1 MYVASAGREERGQ
14 DRADR
19 LFEVA
24 DRQAGYF
31 TSRQAREAGYDYRL
45 QHYHRERGNWIPVGH
60 GLYRLRQYPDV
71 EDEELVRLS
80 LWSRDRGGRPQ
91 AVVSHETA
99 LRLHDLTDLMPDRVH
114 LSVPK
119 GFRKEPPK
127 GIVLH
132 KARLKD
138 GDVEDRR
145 GYRVTTPLRTILDIA
160 RSPRVSPE
168 HLEAAVAEAL
178 ERGLV
183 RRKWLEEALKTLKD
197 KGRSSV
203 VEGAMLEVA
212 DNNSG
217 PIEGS

>member
-1 MYVASAGREERGQ
+1 MSVMDTGHEEREK

-31 TSRQAREAGYDYRL
+31 TARQAKEAGYDYRL

-60 GLYRLRQYPDV
+60 GLYRLRHYPEV

-80 LWSRDRGGRPQ
+80 LWSRDRSGRPQ

-99 LRLHDLTDLMPDRVH
+99 LRLYELTDLMPDRVH

-119 GFRKEPPK
+119 GFRKLPPK
-127 GIVLH
+127 SVVLH
-132 KARLKD
+132 KVSFD
-138 GDVEDRR
+138 EGEVEDRR
-145 GYRVTTPLRTILDIA
+145 GYRVTTPLKTIMDIA

-168 HLEAAVAEAL
+168 PLEAAVSEAL

-183 RRKWLEEALKTLKD
+183 RRRRLREALGDLED
-197 KGRSSV
+197 EERRSL
-203 VEGAMLEVA
+203 VERTMSRVA
-212 DNNSG
+212 S
-217 PIEGS
+217 

>member
-1 MYVASAGREERGQ
+1 MNIASARHEERGK

-31 TSRQAREAGYDYRL
+31 TARQAREAGYDYRL

-99 LRLHDLTDLMPDRVH
+99 LRLHGLTDLMPDRIH

-127 GIVLH
+127 GVVLH
-132 KARLKD
+132 KVRLED

-145 GYRVTTPLRTILDIA
+145 GYRITTPLRTILDIA
-160 RSPRVSPE
+160 RSTRVSPE

-183 RRKWLEEALKTLKD
+183 RRKRLQDTLESPED
-197 KGRSSV
+197 EGRRSV
-203 VEGAMLEVA
+203 VEKAM
-212 DNNSG
+212 
-217 PIEGS
+217 IEAAGGG

>member
-1 MYVASAGREERGQ
+1 MDFASAGHEERGKG
-14 DRADR
+14 RAGR

-31 TSRQAREAGYDYRL
+31 TAGQARKVGYDYRL
-45 QHYHRERGNWIPVGH
+45 QHYHRGRGNWIPAGH
-60 GLYRLRQYPDV
+60 GLYRLRHYPDV

-80 LWSRDRGGRPQ
+80 LWSRDRGDRSQ

-99 LRLHDLTDLMPDRVH
+99 LGLHDLTDLMPDRIH

-119 GFRKEPPK
+119 SFRKEPPN
-127 GIVLH
+127 GVVLH
-132 KARLKD
+132 KAQLD
-138 GDVEDRR
+138 EEDVEARR

-168 HLEAAVAEAL
+168 HLEAAVTEAL

-183 RRKWLEEALKTLKD
+183 RRKRLREVLETMED
-197 KGRSSV
+197 EGRRSV
-203 VEGAMLEVA
+203 VEGAI
-212 DNNSG
+212 SG
-217 PIEGS
+217 AAR

>member
-1 MYVASAGREERGQ
+1 MDIASAGREKRGQ

-45 QHYHRERGNWIPVGH
+45 QHYHRERGNWLPVGH

-71 EDEELVRLS
+71 GDEELVRLS

-99 LRLHDLTDLMPDRVH
+99 LRLHELTDLMPDRIH

-119 GFRKEPPK
+119 GFRKEAPK
-127 GIVLH
+127 GVVLH
-132 KARLKD
+132 KARFD
-138 GDVEDRR
+138 EGDVEDRR
-145 GYRVTTPLRTILDIA
+145 GYRVTTPLKTIMDIV

-183 RRKWLEEALKTLKD
+183 RRKRLQAALETLED
-197 KGRSSV
+197 EGRRSI
-203 VEGAMLEVA
+203 VEGAMSRVA
-212 DNNSG
+212 W
-217 PIEGS
+217 

>member
-1 MYVASAGREERGQ
+1 MNIASARHEERGK
-14 DRADR
+14 DRSDR

-31 TSRQAREAGYDYRL
+31 TARQAREAGYDYRL
-45 QHYHRERGNWIPVGH
+45 QHYHRERGNWIPAGH
-60 GLYRLRQYPDV
+60 GLYRLRQYPEA

-80 LWSRDRGGRPQ
+80 LWSRDRSGRPQ

-99 LRLHDLTDLMPDRVH
+99 LGLHDLTDLMPGLVH

-119 GFRKEPPK
+119 SFRKKPPK

-132 KARLKD
+132 KSRFD
-138 GDVEDRR
+138 EGDVEDRR

-183 RRKWLEEALKTLKD
+183 RRKQLRETLETLED
-197 KGRSSV
+197 EGRRSV
-203 VEGAMLEVA
+203 VESAMSGVA
-212 DNNSG
+212 R
-217 PIEGS
+217 

>member
-1 MYVASAGREERGQ
+1 MDIARTGREERGQ
-14 DRADR
+14 DRADS

-31 TSRQAREAGYDYRL
+31 TAGQAREAGYDYRL
-45 QHYHRERGNWIPVGH
+45 QHYHRERSNWIPAGH
-60 GLYRLRQYPDV
+60 GLYRLRLYPET
-71 EDEELVRLS
+71 EDGELVRLS
-80 LWSRDRGGRPQ
+80 LWSRDRSGKSQ

-99 LRLHDLTDLMPDRVH
+99 LGLYELTDLMPDLIH

-119 GFRKEPPK
+119 SFRKRPPK
-127 GIVLH
+127 GVVLH
-132 KARLKD
+132 KVRLED

-160 RSPRVSPE
+160 RSPEVSPE

-183 RRKWLEEALKTLKD
+183 RRKRLQEALEAIED
-197 KGRSSV
+197 EGRRSI
-203 VEGAMLEVA
+203 VEGAMSKVA
-212 DNNSG
+212 L
-217 PIEGS
+217 

>member
-1 MYVASAGREERGQ
+1 MDTTSARHEERGK
-14 DRADR
+14 DRSYR

-31 TSRQAREAGYDYRL
+31 TARQAREAGYDYRL
-45 QHYHRERGNWIPVGH
+45 QHYHRERGNWIPAGH
-60 GLYRLRQYPDV
+60 GLYRLRQYPEV

-80 LWSRDRGGRPQ
+80 LWSRDRSGRPQ

-99 LRLHDLTDLMPDRVH
+99 LGLHDLTDLMPGLVH

-119 GFRKEPPK
+119 SFRKEPPK
-127 GIVLH
+127 GVVLH
-132 KARLKD
+132 KSRFD
-138 GDVEDRR
+138 EGDVEDRR

-183 RRKWLEEALKTLKD
+183 RRKRLRETLETLED
-197 KGRSSV
+197 EGWRSV
-203 VEGAMLEVA
+203 VKGAMSGVA
-212 DNNSG
+212 R
-217 PIEGS
+217 

>member
-1 MYVASAGREERGQ
+1 MDITSAGHEERGK

-31 TSRQAREAGYDYRL
+31 TAKQAREAGYDYRL
-45 QHYHRERGNWIPVGH
+45 QHYHRERGNWRPVGH
-60 GLYRLRQYPDV
+60 GLYRLRRYPDV

-80 LWSRDRGGRPQ
+80 LWSRDRSGRPQ

-99 LRLHDLTDLMPDRVH
+99 LRLHELTDLIPDRVH
-114 LSVPK
+114 LSALK
-119 GFRKEPPK
+119 GFRKESPK
-127 GIVLH
+127 GVVLY
-132 KARLKD
+132 KVRLED

-145 GYRVTTPLRTILDIA
+145 GYRVTTPLRTILDIV

-183 RRKWLEEALKTLKD
+183 RRKRLRDALETLKD
-197 KGRSSV
+197 KERRSV
-203 VEGAMLEVA
+203 VEKAMLKAA
-212 DNNSG
+212 DG
-217 PIEGS
+217 G